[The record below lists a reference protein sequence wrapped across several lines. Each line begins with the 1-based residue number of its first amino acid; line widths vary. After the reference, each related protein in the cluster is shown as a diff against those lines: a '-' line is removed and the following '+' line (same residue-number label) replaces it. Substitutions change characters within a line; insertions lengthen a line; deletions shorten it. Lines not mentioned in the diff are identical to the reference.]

1 MGGKKKSLAN
11 RLARMSDEERARYLQ
26 HKADIEEEARRR
38 KEQLIAIFMKNKI
51 KREDGFSRLNLAKIN
66 QHWHQI
72 LRLNK
77 CKEMREDVE
86 HMKKYIDRV
95 LEYKNRTIDK
105 LLEELEMAEDQYG
118 HNFQA
123 HVTHIDQIIASH
135 VKYMQLL
142 EEQYQKDLEQLLETA
157 GKEQDELAGKNLEQH
172 QHLQTVIFGEESRAK
187 AGAKADR
194 ERYLKKKEEVTS
206 TFRLQLDSFV
216 KQRENRCG
224 ALWREIA
231 TVIKSHVTQTDARRL
246 HLAELKRIDA
256 ESAAEIATNQE
267 RINCQEEEIRTLTVQ
282 FERLT
287 AKRTETIRN
296 LSEKIKTDTRKLFAI
311 RKKHRKRAE
320 KDEKRIVLLTHASNR
335 SIDVL
340 HNLRHKGEQI
350 VKLMMT
356 CRKFETAR
364 EQVTK
369 WLPLGPTPDVSVDED
384 ELQEMKKRGKSAEC
398 EEMVKKVVISA
409 KSPQESTSTSHS
421 KEEDIVDAEFGLL
434 MDMERFWLVYNKVD
448 LELKELKQEK
458 RLLEGQNK
466 DFRGTIRAVLE
477 AAALDRSTPNSKVP
491 TRAPSKRGA
500 QSAPLRRILI

>member
-1 MGGKKKSLAN
+1 MRDDEDQSTDQEKNVLFYGEAEGKS
-11 RLARMSDEERARYLQ
+11 
-26 HKADIEEEARRR
+26 
-38 KEQLIAIFMKNKI
+38 EQL
-51 KREDGFSRLNLAKIN
+51 
-66 QHWHQI
+66 
-72 LRLNK
+72 
-77 CKEMREDVE
+77 
-86 HMKKYIDRV
+86 
-95 LEYKNRTIDK
+95 
-105 LLEELEMAEDQYG
+105 
-118 HNFQA
+118 
-123 HVTHIDQIIASH
+123 
-135 VKYMQLL
+135 
-142 EEQYQKDLEQLLETA
+142 
-157 GKEQDELAGKNLEQH
+157 
-172 QHLQTVIFGEESRAK
+172 
-187 AGAKADR
+187 
-194 ERYLKKKEEVTS
+194 
-206 TFRLQLDSFV
+206 FRLQLDSFV

>member
-1 MGGKKKSLAN
+1 LKS
-11 RLARMSDEERARYLQ
+11 
-26 HKADIEEEARRR
+26 
-38 KEQLIAIFMKNKI
+38 
-51 KREDGFSRLNLAKIN
+51 
-66 QHWHQI
+66 
-72 LRLNK
+72 
-77 CKEMREDVE
+77 
-86 HMKKYIDRV
+86 
-95 LEYKNRTIDK
+95 
-105 LLEELEMAEDQYG
+105 
-118 HNFQA
+118 FQ
-123 HVTHIDQIIASH
+123 
-135 VKYMQLL
+135 
-142 EEQYQKDLEQLLETA
+142 
-157 GKEQDELAGKNLEQH
+157 
-172 QHLQTVIFGEESRAK
+172 
-187 AGAKADR
+187 
-194 ERYLKKKEEVTS
+194 
-206 TFRLQLDSFV
+206 
-216 KQRENRCG
+216 
-224 ALWREIA
+224 
-231 TVIKSHVTQTDARRL
+231 
-246 HLAELKRIDA
+246 
-256 ESAAEIATNQE
+256 
-267 RINCQEEEIRTLTVQ
+267 EEIRTLTVQ